1 MKRALSFFL
10 SIVICFTF
18 IVETKQIFSKAD
30 RNETSAENK
39 EPTLNAKC
47 AIVMEKS
54 TERILF
60 QKNAFKRTA
69 MASTTKLMTAL
80 VTVSSIDITATTTIS
95 SKAASIGGSTVGLK
109 KGTSVSIKDLLYCLM
124 LRSGNDAAIA
134 LAEAVAGNVEDF
146 CLLMN
151 EKAKQLG
158 AFNTNFTSPHG
169 LDNDEHYTTARDL
182 AVICKAASENI
193 IVKEIMG
200 SKHYDYGNNLLIN
213 TNPFLG
219 TYNEVTGGKTG
230 FTNNAG
236 RSIALTAAKNNM
248 DIIIVLIGCD
258 TSKTRLSDG
267 KKLLDYIFGSYE
279 MKTFVEKGDTLC
291 PIINK
296 RNVNGKAFLKSSYT
310 VSVPINIAAKE
321 KITVS
326 VEFESK
332 EYIQGATIYTK
343 KEYKQNLPVGKI
355 ILIDEKGNKFYKNDI
370 YIDNDIIE
378 KDFEYCLKKVVVYW
392 FCGML

>member
-1 MKRALSFFL
+1 MKRALSFLL
-10 SIVICFTF
+10 SIAICFTF
-18 IVETKQIFSKAD
+18 VVETKPTFSTAD
-30 RNETSAENK
+30 QGESLAEPK
-39 EPTLNAKC
+39 GPSLNAKC

-60 QKNAFKRTA
+60 RKNAFKRTA

-80 VTVSSIDITATTTIS
+80 VTVSSIDVCATTTVS

-109 KGTSVSIKDLLYCLM
+109 KGDNVSIKDLLYCLM

-146 CLLMN
+146 CSLMN
-151 EKAKQLG
+151 KKAKQLG
-158 AFNTNFTSPHG
+158 ALNTNFTSPHG

-193 IVKEIMG
+193 IVNEIMG
-200 SKHYDYGNNLLIN
+200 SKHYDYGKNLLIN

-219 TYNEVTGGKTG
+219 TYSEVTGGKTG

-236 RSIALTAAKNNM
+236 RSIALTATKNNM

-279 MKTFVEKGDTLC
+279 MKTFVEKDETLC
-291 PIINK
+291 PLINK
-296 RNVNGKAFLKSSYT
+296 RNIKVNPLIKNVSSVTFPVNITENEEIYLSIDFEGKSYKPGQALFT
-310 VSVPINIAAKE
+310 KN
-321 KITVS
+321 
-326 VEFESK
+326 
-332 EYIQGATIYTK
+332 EYFKNQLA
-343 KEYKQNLPVGKI
+343 GKI
-355 ILIDEKGNKFYKNDI
+355 VLSDSRGKVLYQSDI
-370 YIDNDIIE
+370 YVDNDIVE